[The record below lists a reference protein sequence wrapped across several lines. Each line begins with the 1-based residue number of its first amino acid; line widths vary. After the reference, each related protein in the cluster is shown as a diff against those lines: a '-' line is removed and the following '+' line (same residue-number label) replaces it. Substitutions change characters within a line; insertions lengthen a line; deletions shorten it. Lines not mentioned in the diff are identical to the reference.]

1 MTSYLQELR
10 LSEFKHYSRNDD
22 RPLAS
27 VPQWL
32 GLLNKKTPLVIINIS
47 FCSFPFTLCHYKL
60 YRSHLQL
67 GEVVTSL
74 LAKMGNMYLLICF
87 FFFFSSREIV
97 APFFPLIFDNKFNLS
112 PFWPSFL
119 VGGRLNE
126 KFLCRSFHQLVLTGF
141 SGVTSFSD
149 KWAHCFSRTGSRL

>member
-32 GLLNKKTPLVIINIS
+32 RLLNKKTPLVIINIS

-67 GEVVTSL
+67 GEVVTSFWQKW
-74 LAKMGNMYLLICF
+74 ATCIWWSV

-119 VGGRLNE
+119 VGGRQVE
-126 KFLCRSFHQLVLTGF
+126 WKVSVQIFPSAGPDWVQWCHIFQ
-141 SGVTSFSD
+141 
-149 KWAHCFSRTGSRL
+149 W